1 MQYARAARPVGAA
14 RAARRGAASSDRIAF
29 AQKEPDAMPHKEGS
43 LEAPT
48 RYPLDWLSDGF
59 YDQASLDKELS
70 RVFDICAGCRRCV
83 SLCGAFPALFD
94 LVDETDSGEAHD
106 VDTREFGKVVDQC
119 YLCDLC
125 YMTKCPYVPPHPWN
139 VDFPHLMLRAKAVD
153 YRRGDVPLRDK
164 FLSNT
169 DALGHF
175 AGIPVVTQTVN
186 TVNHTAAARGVME
199 KALGVDKKAW
209 LPDFA
214 ARKFRSAAQESP
226 KKPVRDGERTPGKVA
241 IYATCYVNFNE
252 PGIGHDLLAVLAHN
266 EIPYELVAS
275 EACCGMPLLEQG
287 NLQGVAGKKEKN
299 MPVLAKYA
307 REGYAIIGAI
317 PSCVLMYKHEL
328 PLMFPDDE
336 DVRAVSDAFWDPFE
350 YFVSRHRDGLL
361 KTDFKTALGKVSY
374 HVPCHAR
381 VQNIGRKTFETL
393 SLVPDTKVTVVE
405 RCSGHAGTFGVKKE
419 FHAMAMKIGT
429 PVFKAMAQAEPDYIS
444 SDCQLAGHH
453 IEQGIDE
460 NGLRRSQLAHPLTLL
475 RKAYGI

>member
-1 MQYARAARPVGAA
+1 
-14 RAARRGAASSDRIAF
+14 
-29 AQKEPDAMPHKEGS
+29 MPHKEGS

-48 RYPLDWLSDGF
+48 RHPLDWRSEDF
-59 YDQASLDKELS
+59 YDQASIDKELA

-94 LVDETDSGEAHD
+94 LVDETASGEAHD
-106 VDTREFGKVVDQC
+106 VSPSEYPKVVDQC

-139 VDFPHLMLRAKAVD
+139 VDFPHLMLRSKAAR
-153 YRRGDVPLRDK
+153 YKRGEVGLRDK

-169 DALGHF
+169 DALGNF
-175 AGIPVVTQTVN
+175 AGIPIVTQTVN
-186 TVNHTAAARGVME
+186 AVNHTALARGVME
-199 KALGVDKKAW
+199 SALGVDKKAW

-214 ARKFRSAAQESP
+214 PRKFRSAAQKSP
-226 KKPVRDGERTPGKVA
+226 EHAVRDGERTPGKVA

-266 EIPYELVAS
+266 EIPYVLVSS

-287 NLQGVAGKKEKN
+287 NLDGVAAKKAQN

-307 REGYAIIGAI
+307 REGYALMSAI

-336 DVRAVSDAFWDPFE
+336 EAKLVSDAFWDPFE

-361 KTDFKTALGKVSY
+361 KTDFKSELGKISY
-374 HVPCHAR
+374 HVPCHGR
-381 VQNIGRKTFETL
+381 VQNIGRKTSETL
-393 SLVPDTKVTVVE
+393 SLVPGTEINVVE

-419 FHAMAMKIGT
+419 FHRMAMQIGT
-429 PVFKAMAQAEPDYIS
+429 PVFKAMAGAQPDYIA

-453 IEQGIDE
+453 IAQGIEE
-460 NGLRRSQLAHPLTLL
+460 NGLKEAPLAHPLTLL
-475 RKAYGI
+475 RKAYGV

>member
-1 MQYARAARPVGAA
+1 
-14 RAARRGAASSDRIAF
+14 
-29 AQKEPDAMPHKEGS
+29 MPHKEGS

-48 RYPLDWLSDGF
+48 RHPLDWLSDAF
-59 YDQASLDKELS
+59 YDQDALDLELA

-83 SLCGAFPALFD
+83 SLCGAFPTLFD
-94 LVDETDSGEAHD
+94 LVDATDTGEAHE
-106 VDTREFGKVVDQC
+106 VDKAEFGKVVDQC

-125 YMTKCPYVPPHPWN
+125 YMTKCPYVPPHPWD
-139 VDFPHLMLRAKAVD
+139 VDFPHLMLRAKAID
-153 YRRGDVPLRDK
+153 YKRGDVKLRDK

-169 DALGHF
+169 DALGHI

-186 TVNHTAAARGVME
+186 AVNRTAAVRGIME
-199 KALGVDKKAW
+199 SALGVDKNAW

-214 ARKFRSAAQESP
+214 PRKFRSAAKKSP
-226 KKPVRDGERTPGKVA
+226 AVQVRDGERTPGKVA

-266 EIPYELVAS
+266 EIPYELVKS

-287 NLQGVAGKKEKN
+287 NLQGVAGKKKKN
-299 MPVLAKYA
+299 LPVLAKYA
-307 REGYAIIGAI
+307 REGYAIVGAI

-328 PLMFPDDE
+328 PLMFPDDA
-336 DVRAVSDAFWDPFE
+336 DVRAVSEAFWDPFE

-381 VQNIGRKTFETL
+381 VQNIGRKTSETL
-393 SLVPDTKVTVVE
+393 ALVPDTQVTVVE

-419 FHAMAMKIGT
+419 FHRTAMQIGT
-429 PVFKAMAQAEPDYIS
+429 PVFKAMARPHPDYIS

-453 IEQGIDE
+453 IEQGLDE
-460 NGLRRSQLAHPLTLL
+460 NGLSKGQLAHPLTLL
-475 RKAYGI
+475 RKAYGL